1 MLKSNYYHYLDADY
15 TNDADF
21 LFLNLCHSCNPRLNN
36 YRLIE
41 VQKWWDYMADIMEV
55 NPDNSPVSI
64 PLPEVFHMD

>member
-41 VQKWWDYMADIMEV
+41 LLKTQSMWNTSDKG
-55 NPDNSPVSI
+55 
-64 PLPEVFHMD
+64 MDTGELSGFTSMISAI